1 MRASREAA
9 LEIRRSNSKRNFEK
23 KLAMNIDT
31 DRKSFYAYVHSCL
44 KAKTTVGPLANEQGG
59 ATVLPPE
66 LADRFN

>member
-1 MRASREAA
+1 MRASREAV
-9 LEIRRSNSKRNFEK
+9 LEIRRFKRNFEK